1 MLAGGIRH
9 YPVVYSDGEREVN
22 VGTVSV
28 DPAEISFKRLLR
40 HLSNKVG
47 IPSEDL
53 IVYLS
58 SADSGRKVLLF
69 EKLDLSLVL
78 PSDRSGEHYFHVVK
92 RLTKGSAK
100 KNAASVVK
108 KKRRV
113 DPVRA
118 AMEALQELRVRAISA
133 KAPLYMEEELEEE
146 LRKRDLFIEKRGLLT
161 NMAINDNVKI
171 PKKESNG
178 CAVERSDGAREG
190 RGILKICRVCQR
202 ARMTGIGDGGFH
214 PCVYD
219 KIIQGFRQSRWGP
232 ISPSP
237 VRNFDKDLFDEDFL
251 SSVMELEK
259 LIRKEMKEMK
269 EMSSDLMRCDIL

>member
-1 MLAGGIRH
+1 MNEMLAGGIRH

-28 DPAEISFKRLLR
+28 DPAEITFKRLLR
-40 HLSNKVG
+40 NLSNKVG
-47 IPSEDL
+47 VPSEDL
-53 IVYLS
+53 TVYIS
-58 SADSGRKVLLF
+58 SLDSDRKILLF

-78 PSDRSGEHYFHVVK
+78 PNDRSGAHYFHVVK
-92 RLTKGSAK
+92 RVTKGSVK

-133 KAPLYMEEELEEE
+133 KAPLYMEEEL
-146 LRKRDLFIEKRGLLT
+146 RKRDRFIERRGLLT
-161 NMAINDNVKI
+161 NMAINDKVKI
-171 PKKESNG
+171 PKEESNG
-178 CAVERSDGAREG
+178 FAVERSDGAREG

-219 KIIQGFRQSRWGP
+219 KIIQGFRRSLWGP

-237 VRNFDKDLFDEDFL
+237 VMNFSKDLFDDEDFL

-259 LIRKEMKEMK
+259 LSLRNFAVG
-269 EMSSDLMRCDIL
+269 LL